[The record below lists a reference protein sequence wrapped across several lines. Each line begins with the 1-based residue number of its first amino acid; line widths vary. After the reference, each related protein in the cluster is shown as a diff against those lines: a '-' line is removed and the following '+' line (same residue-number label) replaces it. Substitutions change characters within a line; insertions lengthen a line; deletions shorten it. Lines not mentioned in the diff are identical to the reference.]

1 MGYMPQ
7 MLKLKLARENG
18 FSLWNIDTAEK
29 YNQCSIKIKCLK

>member
-7 MLKLKLARENG
+7 MLKLKSASENG

-29 YNQCSIKIKCLK
+29 YNQCSVKNV